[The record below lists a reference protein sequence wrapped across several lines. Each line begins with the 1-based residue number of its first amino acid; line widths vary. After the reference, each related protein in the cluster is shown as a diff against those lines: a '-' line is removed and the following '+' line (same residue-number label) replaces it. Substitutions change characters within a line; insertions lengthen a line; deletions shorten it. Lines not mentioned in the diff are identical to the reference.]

1 MDIDAVVGD
10 FHDPIELPSKTM
22 RWCLTHAGE
31 VLPRFI
37 DILWRHNAGGGCSAE
52 EEGSIFFVVH
62 LLGEMAA
69 PEAFPHIMD
78 FITGDP
84 EVVRAV
90 LGDAVT
96 EYLNGILISTYD
108 GDEARL
114 RGCIEDPGVEEYVRS
129 AALDAWAYLVASG
142 KIDRTG
148 ASSFLDAL
156 FDRGAPQEPNL
167 IWCTYAKV
175 VALLGF
181 DHLKDR
187 VKALIE
193 RGLIEMR
200 EIRYD
205 EFLSDLEASMA
216 RPDPLAPFHDD
227 RIRPFTDA
235 VGTLSEWHTFTPE
248 GIRERLGEPP
258 LANQGTT
265 ERNPLRHVGRNDPCP
280 CGSGKKFKKCCLH

>member
-1 MDIDAVVGD
+1 
-10 FHDPIELPSKTM
+10 M
-22 RWCLTHAGE
+22 RWCLAHAE
-31 VLPRFI
+31 DVLPRFI
-37 DILWRHNAGGGCSAE
+37 DILRRHSAGKGCSDE

-69 PEAFPHIMD
+69 PEAFPHVMD
-78 FITGDP
+78 FVTGDP
-84 EVVRAV
+84 AVVHAV
-90 LGDAVT
+90 LGEAVT

-114 RGCIEDPGVEEYVRS
+114 RGCIEDPEVDEYVRS

-142 KIDRTG
+142 KVDRAE
-148 ASSFLDAL
+148 ASGFLDAL
-156 FDRGAPQEPNL
+156 VDRGAPQEPHL
-167 IWCTYAKV
+167 IWVTYAKV

-187 VKALIE
+187 VKALFE
-193 RGLIEMR
+193 RGLIESR
-200 EIRYD
+200 EMRYD
-205 EFLSDLEASMA
+205 EFLSDLGAGMA
-216 RPDPLAPFHDD
+216 HSDGVVPFHDVW
-227 RIRPFTDA
+227 IRPFTDA
-235 VGTLSEWHTFTPE
+235 VGTLSGWHTFTPE